1 MKAAVL
7 LLLLLALVSPSH
19 AQSIDYFTD
28 YNPLITQ
35 AEDSIVAENY
45 TSALAAYQLAFGRV
59 EHPFNSDLYNAA
71 LAARAADRVD
81 LLRTY
86 LLQLAGQGP
95 DLDFFAANADQFEHP
110 DLDWNSLLD
119 SLRLVDRQYTQ
130 SVNSP
135 MLGCFNRVLARDQE
149 LRSPYV
155 PGDSTSRLDSLNMV
169 AFMDCVATYGFPAQW
184 QLDLHTPMSMLYPY
198 EIPLLHELKMVN
210 ATGRD
215 RFGLIPLL
223 DSLARNGTIETAT
236 YTNLMT
242 TQNTRMGGI
251 GGYGNT
257 AIAKLDDETMRL
269 YRIVY
274 DEATVA
280 IYNKTRA
287 ALGLRSYEDRATL
300 LVKRH
305 TGQLG
310 AATPYLIPRIMGL
323 ISYPAE
329 VKDMLT
335 LEYVGEWK
343 RLP

>member
-7 LLLLLALVSPSH
+7 WVLLLALVSPSH
-19 AQSIDYFTD
+19 AQSVDYFTD

-35 AEDSIVAENY
+35 AEEFIIVENY
-45 TSALAAYQLAFGRV
+45 SAALAAYQLAFRRV

-71 LAARAADRVD
+71 LAARAADQVD

-95 DLDFFAANADQFEHP
+95 DPDFFAANADQFYHP
-110 DLDWNSLLD
+110 DLDWDPLLD
-119 SLRLVDRQYTQ
+119 SLRLVERQYSQT
-130 SVNSP
+130 VNSP

-149 LRSPYV
+149 LRSPYL
-155 PGDSTSRLDSLNMV
+155 PGDSTNRLDSLNMV
-169 AFMDCVATYGFPAQW
+169 GFMDCVATYGFPTQW
-184 QLDLHTPMSMLYPY
+184 QLDLHTPMSSLYPY
-198 EIPLLHELKMVN
+198 QLPLLHELKMVN

-223 DSLARNGTIETAT
+223 DSLARNGVIETAT
-236 YTNLMT
+236 YTDLLT
-242 TQNTRMGGI
+242 TQNTNMGGI

-257 AIAKLDDETMRL
+257 AIVNLDDAPLRL

-274 DEATVA
+274 HEATVA
-280 IYNKTRA
+280 IYNANRA
-287 ALGLRSYEDRATL
+287 ALGLRSYADRATL
-300 LVKRH
+300 LAKRH

-310 AATPYLIPRIMGL
+310 AATPFLIPRIMGL
-323 ISYPAE
+323 IGYPAE

-335 LEYVGEWK
+335 LEYVGDWK
-343 RLP
+343 RE